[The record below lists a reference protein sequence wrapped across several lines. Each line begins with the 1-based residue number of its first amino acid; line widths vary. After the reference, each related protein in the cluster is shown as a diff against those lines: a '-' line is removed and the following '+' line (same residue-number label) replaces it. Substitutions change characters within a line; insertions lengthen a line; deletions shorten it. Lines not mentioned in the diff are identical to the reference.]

1 MAIWAAI
8 LAGLFCIV
16 PTARWP
22 SLTLPAL
29 CQIHALVDDFPL
41 ARRGIAEENWGFVW
55 NTTVRLLRVLA

>member
-1 MAIWAAI
+1 VAIWAAI
-8 LAGLFCIV
+8 LAGLFCII

-41 ARRGIAEENWGFVW
+41 KLLTRDEARRIAVNIAKLPD
-55 NTTVRLLRVLA
+55 LLRW